1 MTNHCFSFTSDPL
14 HINHSIKHELPELGH
29 HVLRLANAM
38 RQTNDVIQTLQT
50 LQTLNHV
57 LDLTSDKRDQ
67 FQHLLEEIS
76 TLLQTGDVL
85 KDEFLIAIDAL
96 LNILEGELN
105 SNQISNDYLYQATN
119 ARDELVSARLTIEH
133 VIFLL
138 RAEQAVR
145 SAKKQI

>member
-1 MTNHCFSFTSDPL
+1 MTDHCFSFMGNPL
-14 HINHSIKHELPELGH
+14 HINHSIKHELPEVGH

-57 LDLTSDKRDQ
+57 LDLTSDKRGQ

-105 SNQISNDYLYQATN
+105 SNLISNDYLYQATN

-145 SAKKQI
+145 SAKKQF